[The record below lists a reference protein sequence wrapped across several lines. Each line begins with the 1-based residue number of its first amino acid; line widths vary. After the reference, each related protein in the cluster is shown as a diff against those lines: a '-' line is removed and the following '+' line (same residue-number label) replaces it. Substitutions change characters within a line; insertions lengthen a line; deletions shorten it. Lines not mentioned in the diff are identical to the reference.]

1 MGMIS
6 LRVSQEEEAVMKGYA
21 ESRGMSLSQ
30 LMRES
35 ILGLIEDEYD
45 IKAYSEYL
53 AYKDS
58 CKMLSFDEAKEL
70 WK

>member
-1 MGMIS
+1 M
-6 LRVSQEEEAVMKGYA
+6 E
-21 ESRGMSLSQ
+21 MSLSQ

-45 IKAYSEYL
+45 IQAYSEYL
-53 AYKDS
+53 AYKDN
-58 CKMLSFDEAKEL
+58 CKMLTLDEAKEL

>member
-1 MGMIS
+1 MGMIT

-45 IKAYSEYL
+45 IQAYSEYL
-53 AYKDS
+53 A
-58 CKMLSFDEAKEL
+58 
-70 WK
+70 